1 MGIRPHIVFEDVLP
15 KLDGGYK
22 NIGLIDPVVYTPRTI
37 TQGAP
42 QSPPDLSGGDKW
54 KEFSLSLSIGDMI
67 SQADLKNYN
76 KLLKNIDAITQAMV
90 ALIKILRIL
99 TSDLK
104 SINRALKFIIKQIVI
119 TLKDII
125 ESFMS
130 TGIYFTI
137 IRPKQSEHDHGYIIP
152 TWADF
157 NEFKH
162 VVIAACTDYN
172 DKGSPSQFN
181 FDAQVGGF
189 IIGGVAGSNDPGAID
204 YIYHNM
210 KLLGHLF
217 SFEPSLPGPP
227 KYSMAVGGIYNSKSG
242 IKLTW
247 NRPDSFIF
255 GGFYIYRSMNK
266 DGDFPTADQMT
277 AIINNAP
284 IAQDPSQVRNF
295 QKIKIFDN
303 DADSTKPFNQGTGKP
318 FFVKAM
324 PGVTSYSY
332 TDFDIEDGKMYYYK
346 VYTVFSDSP
355 SGISGDPFLFRVN
368 SPLASNIAGA
378 VAHGCIPVSEIE
390 NGILTIEGDWIDEVV
405 HAKSKWLKVS
415 LKDLLGPE
423 VDKLL
428 KTIEKFADKL
438 IGYVNTS
445 TDAINDYL
453 DFFSNK
459 INDYI
464 KIIQI
469 ITQIIQIL
477 MNFRLKGSVVLL
489 NLTDVKTG
497 GIQGFAE
504 RISKATVDS
513 AILGRLPKSESEIV
527 GGLTAGTEI
536 NEAISNDMGQA
547 LSQLK
552 GIYYGLVMVY
562 GVGQP
567 SDIKAYAAPYMEEY
581 NDVAQQLADSQKS
594 INMLLK
600 ILLGKGS

>member
-1 MGIRPHIVFEDVLP
+1 
-15 KLDGGYK
+15 
-22 NIGLIDPVVYTPRTI
+22 
-37 TQGAP
+37 
-42 QSPPDLSGGDKW
+42 
-54 KEFSLSLSIGDMI
+54 
-67 SQADLKNYN
+67 
-76 KLLKNIDAITQAMV
+76 
-90 ALIKILRIL
+90 
-99 TSDLK
+99 
-104 SINRALKFIIKQIVI
+104 
-119 TLKDII
+119 
-125 ESFMS
+125 
-130 TGIYFTI
+130 
-137 IRPKQSEHDHGYIIP
+137 
-152 TWADF
+152 
-157 NEFKH
+157 
-162 VVIAACTDYN
+162 
-172 DKGSPSQFN
+172 
-181 FDAQVGGF
+181 
-189 IIGGVAGSNDPGAID
+189 
-204 YIYHNM
+204 
-210 KLLGHLF
+210 
-217 SFEPSLPGPP
+217 
-227 KYSMAVGGIYNSKSG
+227 
-242 IKLTW
+242 
-247 NRPDSFIF
+247 
-255 GGFYIYRSMNK
+255 
-266 DGDFPTADQMT
+266 
-277 AIINNAP
+277 
-284 IAQDPSQVRNF
+284 
-295 QKIKIFDN
+295 
-303 DADSTKPFNQGTGKP
+303 
-318 FFVKAM
+318 M
-324 PGVTSYSY
+324 PGITSYSY

-378 VAHGCIPVSEIE
+378 VAYGCIPVSEIE
-390 NGILTIEGDWIDEVV
+390 NGILTVDGDWIDEAV

-469 ITQIIQIL
+469 ITEVIQIL

-489 NLTDVKTG
+489 NLTEAKSG

-552 GIYYGLVMVY
+552 GIYYVLIIVY
-562 GVGQP
+562 GIGNP

-581 NDVAQQLADSQKS
+581 NDVTQQLADSQKS